1 MSEVEQELE
10 ILNADEFRPVDWKN
24 RIHIK
29 TGKSISL
36 IEKVLDGRRKN
47 IDVAIAIISLFSS
60 EKRRILNVI
69 EEAKK

>member
-10 ILNADEFRPVDWKN
+10 ILNADEFRPDDWKN

-60 EKRRILNVI
+60 ERRRILNVI